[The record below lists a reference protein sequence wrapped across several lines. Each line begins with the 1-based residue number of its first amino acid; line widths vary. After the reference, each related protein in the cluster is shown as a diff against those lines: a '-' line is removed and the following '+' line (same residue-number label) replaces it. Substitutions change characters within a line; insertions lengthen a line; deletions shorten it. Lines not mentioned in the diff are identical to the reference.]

1 MEEARL
7 NLSCEEMIVYQLWE
21 DVNLKSVVEA
31 GVILG
36 LCQVG
41 SFLGRKD
48 ARAGEFQKKGALGRN
63 RRCLLKNIV
72 CDCVWEKGQM
82 GRLKYNTRKRINFVG
97 R

>member
-36 LCQVG
+36 LCQVVLFWVERTREPE
-41 SFLGRKD
+41 SFRKRELW
-48 ARAGEFQKKGALGRN
+48 AEIGVAY
-63 RRCLLKNIV
+63 LKILCVIV
-72 CDCVWEKGQM
+72 C
-82 GRLKYNTRKRINFVG
+82 GRRGKWG
-97 R
+97 A